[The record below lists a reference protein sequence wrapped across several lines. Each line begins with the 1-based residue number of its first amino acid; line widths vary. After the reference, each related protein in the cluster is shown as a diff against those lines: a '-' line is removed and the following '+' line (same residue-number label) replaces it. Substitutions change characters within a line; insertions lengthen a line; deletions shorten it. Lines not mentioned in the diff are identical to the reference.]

1 MLERSLQAQFL
12 IPMAIS
18 LGFGVIFATTITL
31 YLIPCVLMT
40 AAHFQEVCL
49 RTKTGIGS
57 HSETRFEVI
66 S

>member
-1 MLERSLQAQFL
+1 L

-40 AAHFQEVCL
+40 ADHFKEVCL
-49 RTKTGIGS
+49 RTKNWYLKPF
-57 HSETRFEVI
+57 RDQV
-66 S
+66 